1 VKVNK
6 WQVALP
12 GLFLKFRF
20 KQVQSDQSE
29 TVVYANSNVDNVKWG
44 GGGEYHPPPSVFAD
58 CYTCNQSLKT
68 KRRGILI
75 T

>member
-12 GLFLKFRF
+12 GLFLKFRL

-29 TVVYANSNVDNVKWG
+29 TVVYAYRNVGNVKLKKKIPPTSQCFRSHETVTPVIKVWKQN
-44 GGGEYHPPPSVFAD
+44 GGEF
-58 CYTCNQSLKT
+58 
-68 KRRGILI
+68 
-75 T
+75 